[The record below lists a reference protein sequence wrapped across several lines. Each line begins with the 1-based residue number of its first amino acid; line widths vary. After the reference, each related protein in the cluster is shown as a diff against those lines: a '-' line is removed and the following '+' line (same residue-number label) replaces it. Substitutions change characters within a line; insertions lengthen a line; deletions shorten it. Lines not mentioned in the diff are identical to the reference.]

1 VLPGFLLHLNAMV
14 NCAHGGIA
22 TPMTTIPNVLVMGQP
37 ITVMTVPYGI
47 VGCALPPPIAANGPC
62 VTAMWVSAA
71 LCVSSY
77 GNPVLLQDSQAI
89 CAPSGTPLLI
99 STTQMCVAGM

>member
-1 VLPGFLLHLNAMV
+1 LPGFLLHLNAGV
-14 NCAHGGIA
+14 NCAHGGMA
-22 TPMTTIPNVLVMGQP
+22 TPMATIPNVLVMGQP
-37 ITVMTVPYGI
+37 ITVQTIPYGI
-47 VGCALPPPIAANGPC
+47 LGCGLPPPPAANGPC
-62 VTAMWVSAA
+62 VTAMWLSAA

-99 STTQMCVAGM
+99 EGTQVSVFGM